1 MKGIFWA
8 KALYP
13 ARVFAVDFINGYLK
27 HVHCLISMNSGQNI
41 DKILMMRRRR
51 NIWV

>member
-13 ARVFAVDFINGYLK
+13 ARVFAVDFINGYLE
-27 HVHCLISMNSGQNI
+27 HLHCLISIIQAR
-41 DKILMMRRRR
+41 IL
-51 NIWV
+51 IKFS